1 VSSRT
6 DHIQIARVIGI
17 PIYLHFSWLIIFGLI
32 AWTLSTG
39 YFPAQSPDLPAS
51 SYWAKGL
58 VASLLFFVSILLHEL
73 GHAVVAR
80 RQGLRTRS
88 ITLFVFGGVAQLEK
102 DPRDGRAEFW
112 MAAAGPVASLALA
125 GLFYTLASLPFLGPS
140 AAAVAKYLALINL
153 MLALF
158 NLVPAFPMDG
168 GRLLRG
174 ALWGRLGKARA
185 TRIASGAGTL
195 FAFLLIYA
203 GVFSLL
209 RGDSL
214 GGLWYILIGWFIKDA
229 SLSSYQ
235 QVRLD
240 EALLGVTVRD
250 AMVQA
255 VATIPGSG
263 SVAEAAREYFM
274 RTGYGSYP
282 VTRGEAVVG
291 LLCLKDVL
299 RISAEEREATSVQGA
314 MRPLT
319 DALVTDPDVPL
330 PEVISRMAQAGTA
343 RLLVMQGERL
353 AGLLTM
359 NGVIRRLKVRE
370 EESPRAHRRRD
381 RRPADRFVSWRPE
394 GGGAYQRTSP
404 SSTVCTAPAVLSC
417 VPGAASSAA
426 HGSPGL

>member
-1 VSSRT
+1 MSSRT

-73 GHAVVAR
+73 GHAFVAR
-80 RQGLRTRS
+80 RQGLRTLS

-102 DPRDGRAEFW
+102 DPKDGRAEFW

-125 GLFYTLASLPFLGPS
+125 GLFYTLANLPLVGAS
-140 AAAVAKYLALINL
+140 AAAVARYLALINL

-174 ALWGRLGKARA
+174 ALWGPLGKARA

-195 FAFLLIYA
+195 FAFLLISA

-229 SLSSYQ
+229 SLSSYHR
-235 QVRLD
+235 VRLD
-240 EALLGVTVRD
+240 EALRGVTVRD

-274 RTGYGSYP
+274 RTGFGSYP

-299 RISAEEREATSVQGA
+299 RLSAEEREATSVQGA

-330 PEVISRMAQAGTA
+330 PEAIARMAQAGTA
-343 RLLVMQGERL
+343 RLLVMHGERL

-359 NGVIRRLKVRE
+359 NGVIRRLRVRE
-370 EESPRAHRRRD
+370 ELGRVERVA
-381 RRPADRFVSWRPE
+381 
-394 GGGAYQRTSP
+394 G
-404 SSTVCTAPAVLSC
+404 
-417 VPGAASSAA
+417 
-426 HGSPGL
+426 

>member
-1 VSSRT
+1 MSSGSRT
-6 DHIQIARVIGI
+6 DHVQIARVMGI
-17 PIYLHFSWLIIFGLI
+17 PIHLHFSWLVIFGLI
-32 AWTLSTG
+32 VWTLSTG
-39 YFPAQSPDLPAS
+39 YFQAQDPDLPVS

-58 VASLLFFVSILLHEL
+58 VASLLFFVSIVLHEL
-73 GHAVVAR
+73 GHAVVALR
-80 RQGLRTRS
+80 HGLRTRS
-88 ITLFVFGGVAQLEK
+88 ITLFVFGGVAELEQ

-112 MAAAGPVASLALA
+112 IAAAGPLVSLALA
-125 GLFYTLASLPFLGPS
+125 GVFYTGANLPAVAPS
-140 AAAVAKYLALINL
+140 AAAVARYLALINL
-153 MLALF
+153 ILALF

-174 ALWGRLGKARA
+174 ALWGAIGKARA

-195 FAFLLIYA
+195 FAFLLIFS

-229 SLSSYQ
+229 SAASYQ

-240 EALLGVTVRD
+240 EALRGITVRD
-250 AMVQA
+250 AMVEA
-255 VATIPGSG
+255 VVTVPSTG
-263 SVAEAAREYFM
+263 SVTEAAREHFM

-299 RISAEEREATSVQGA
+299 RLSAEEREATSVQGA

-319 DALVTDPDVPL
+319 DAIVTDADVPL
-330 PEVISRMAQAGTA
+330 PVAIARMARAGTP
-343 RLLVMQGERL
+343 RLLVMHEDRL
-353 AGLLTM
+353 VGLLTM

-370 EESPRAHRRRD
+370 ELT
-381 RRPADRFVSWRPE
+381 
-394 GGGAYQRTSP
+394 G
-404 SSTVCTAPAVLSC
+404 
-417 VPGAASSAA
+417 
-426 HGSPGL
+426 

>member
-6 DHIQIARVIGI
+6 DHVQIARVIGI

-73 GHAVVAR
+73 GHAFVAR
-80 RQGLRTRS
+80 RQGLRTLS

-102 DPRDGRAEFW
+102 DPKDGRAEFW

-125 GLFYTLASLPFLGPS
+125 GLFYTLANLPLVGAS
-140 AAAVAKYLALINL
+140 AAAVARYLALINL

-174 ALWGRLGKARA
+174 ALWGPLGKARA

-195 FAFLLIYA
+195 FAFLLISA

-229 SLSSYQ
+229 SLSSYH
-235 QVRLD
+235 QVCLD
-240 EALLGVTVRD
+240 EALRGVTVRD

-274 RTGYGSYP
+274 RTGFGSYP

-299 RISAEEREATSVQGA
+299 RLSAEEREATSVQGA

-330 PEVISRMAQAGTA
+330 PEAIARMAQAGTA
-343 RLLVMQGERL
+343 RLLVMHGERL

-370 EESPRAHRRRD
+370 ELGRVERVA
-381 RRPADRFVSWRPE
+381 
-394 GGGAYQRTSP
+394 G
-404 SSTVCTAPAVLSC
+404 
-417 VPGAASSAA
+417 
-426 HGSPGL
+426 

>member
-1 VSSRT
+1 MSVSSRT
-6 DHIQIARVIGI
+6 DHVQIARVIGI

-51 SYWAKGL
+51 SYWGKGL
-58 VASLLFFVSILLHEL
+58 VASLLFFVSIVLHEL
-73 GHAVVAR
+73 GHAVVAL

-88 ITLFVFGGVAQLEK
+88 ITLFIFGGVAQLEK
-102 DPRDGRAEFW
+102 DPKDGRAEFW
-112 MAAAGPVASLALA
+112 MAAAGPLVSLALA
-125 GLFYTLASLPFLGPS
+125 GIFYTCASLPFLGPS

-153 MLALF
+153 ILALF

-174 ALWGRLGKARA
+174 ALWGPLGKARA

-195 FAFLLIYA
+195 FAFFLIFA

-229 SLSSYQ
+229 SSASYQ

-240 EALLGVTVRD
+240 EVLRGVTVRD
-250 AMVQA
+250 AMVEA
-255 VATIPGSG
+255 VATVPGSG

-299 RISAEEREATSVQGA
+299 RLSAEEREATSVQGA

-319 DALVTDPDVPL
+319 EALVTDPDAPL
-330 PEVISRMAQAGTA
+330 PLAIARMAQAGTA
-343 RLLVMQGERL
+343 RLLVMHGERL
-353 AGLLTM
+353 VGLLTM

-370 EESPRAHRRRD
+370 ELA
-381 RRPADRFVSWRPE
+381 
-394 GGGAYQRTSP
+394 G
-404 SSTVCTAPAVLSC
+404 
-417 VPGAASSAA
+417 
-426 HGSPGL
+426 